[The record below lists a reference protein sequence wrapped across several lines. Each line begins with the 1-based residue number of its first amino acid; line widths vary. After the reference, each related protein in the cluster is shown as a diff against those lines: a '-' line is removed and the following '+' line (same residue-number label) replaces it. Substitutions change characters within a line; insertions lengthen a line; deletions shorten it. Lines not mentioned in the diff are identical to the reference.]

1 MATSTPYGGKD
12 VYGDAFAMYRA
23 KADDFDH
30 FVKFLVDRLAVNGI
44 DSSIFKGKKCL
55 DAGCGSGRGSIF
67 MLSCGASH
75 VTGVDLSE
83 QNVETARLAAQT
95 KNFTNCEFEQGDVNA
110 LQFDDEQFDFVWC
123 NGVLHHTPD
132 TDKGLFEITR
142 VLKVGGHMWL
152 YLYGS
157 GGVEWAIV
165 DEIRDHFIKGVD
177 YDTCLAALHLI
188 DDHLGSISEY
198 LDNWYTP
205 YLRRYTDADVT
216 ARLKELCLSST
227 QRLLKDVGQ
236 RVIDLSQSDLLGE
249 QNLRYLLEKKQHL
262 EQMPSNHVL
271 PDINGKGSAY
281 KESPETMQIV
291 KRCKEAFAVLETL
304 EQRTG
309 RTENIARVAAARL
322 LNNIILTEMELG
334 GIRVKMLEQCL
345 SRVIGSLSALTES
358 CG

>member
-1 MATSTPYGGKD
+1 
-12 VYGDAFAMYRA
+12 
-23 KADDFDH
+23 
-30 FVKFLVDRLAVNGI
+30 
-44 DSSIFKGKKCL
+44 
-55 DAGCGSGRGSIF
+55 
-67 MLSCGASH
+67 
-75 VTGVDLSE
+75 
-83 QNVETARLAAQT
+83 
-95 KNFTNCEFEQGDVNA
+95 
-110 LQFDDEQFDFVWC
+110 
-123 NGVLHHTPD
+123 
-132 TDKGLFEITR
+132 
-142 VLKVGGHMWL
+142 MWL